1 MENQKVRNWLNFD
14 ESDLSFEPENKLPS
28 MTVPDLSLTVPEIYE
43 RMQMGLPPEGERV
56 PIYDEGQ
63 PYPNISKM
71 DLTERQQFTKHYE
84 EMINQL
90 LTPKQATEEAQKL
103 VQIDK
108 DEKKVTEEAYREELL
123 D

>member
-14 ESDLSFEPENKLPS
+14 ETDLSYEPVNKLPS
-28 MTVPDLSLTVPEIYE
+28 MTVPDQSLTVPELYE
-43 RMQMGLPPEGERV
+43 RMQMGLPPEGEKF

-84 EMINQL
+84 KLINDL
-90 LTPKQATEEAQKL
+90 LTPKEATEEAQKL
-103 VQIDK
+103 VEHDNA
-108 DEKKVTEEAYREELL
+108 EKNATEQAYREEIL